1 MKYILLSLLTAA
13 TVAHA
18 DNFAET
24 DNQAGGKIVLMT
36 DVCETDNTQSRA
48 YFYTRDNLT
57 QEGCWKYDAE
67 TIVVV
72 WEKDGKRRYAIS
84 SFSLVNAYRKFKA
97 F

>member
-18 DNFAET
+18 DNFADSE
-24 DNQAGGKIVLMT
+24 NQAGGKIVLMT
-36 DVCETDNTQSRA
+36 DACATDKTQSRA
-48 YFYTRDNLT
+48 YFYTKDGIT
-57 QEGCWKYDAE
+57 EDGCWKYDAE

-72 WEKDGKRRYAIS
+72 WEKEGKRRYPIS
-84 SFSLVNAYRKFKA
+84 HFSLLGAYRKFKA